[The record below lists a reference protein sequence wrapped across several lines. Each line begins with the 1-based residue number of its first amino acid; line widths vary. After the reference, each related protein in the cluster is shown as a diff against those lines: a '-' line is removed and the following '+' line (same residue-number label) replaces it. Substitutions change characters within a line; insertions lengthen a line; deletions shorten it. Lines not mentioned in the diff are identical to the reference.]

1 MEQGQGTLKQKER
14 PTRCL
19 ELIKRRGGT
28 QEAEGRACTGSYN
41 YNEEEK
47 KGVKPG

>member
-1 MEQGQGTLKQKER
+1 MVQGQQRLNQKER

-19 ELIKRRGGT
+19 GVIKWRGGT
-28 QEAEGRACTGSYN
+28 QEAEGRARTN
-41 YNEEEK
+41 THNHNVDK